1 MDECDKVAETVSCA
15 KKKSIQISEAVVN
28 ALDGTIQNTV
38 GDILKLDYLKLVF
51 SYVEFSFGTRIDL
64 L

>member
-28 ALDGTIQNTV
+28 ALDGTIPNTV
-38 GDILKLDYLKLVF
+38 GDILKFDYLRLVCF
-51 SYVEFSFGTRIDL
+51 YLELPFGTRIDL
-64 L
+64 F